1 MLLSEELE
9 GALGSEGGRLGAEED
24 GRLDGGFGRTE
35 ETGGRADDTGGTD
48 GAEAGGSQGSPCEGV
63 PSL

>member
-35 ETGGRADDTGGTD
+35 ETGGRADDAGGTD
-48 GAEAGGSQGSPCEGV
+48 GTEAGGS
-63 PSL
+63 